1 MKTVEDIL
9 MVKGPDVLALDLDA
23 TVLEASKLMAEAN
36 VGSVIVRQDGQPIGI
51 FTERD
56 LLLRIVA
63 TCKDPATT
71 PLSKVMSS
79 PVKSCNL
86 ADDVTYCA
94 HVFAEARIRHL
105 VVIEDEAL
113 VGVIS
118 LRDVQTAQLREAIY

>member
-1 MKTVEDIL
+1 
-9 MVKGPDVLALDLDA
+9 
-23 TVLEASKLMAEAN
+23 
-36 VGSVIVRQDGQPIGI
+36 
-51 FTERD
+51 
-56 LLLRIVA
+56 
-63 TCKDPATT
+63 
-71 PLSKVMSS
+71 MSS